1 MKCEKGLAKATATHP
16 EFMCYDSHGQH
27 EMKNTNIPGEG
38 LTSIAYAASK
48 KNVMGLKR
56 LVQAEEKNCLRS
68 TFRLLNESLFCS
80 SQLCGCHRPKQF
92 CIEMNKVGSVQSKSN
107 QGTILKIERLEQ
119 TANDLRKDI
128 GEETVT
134 ALALQKAQ
142 QLWDDLID
150 SDPFYN
156 KSAFMI
162 SCQLKDVPSVRFFM
176 TKLPDV
182 FDLDYNLRD
191 HKKRSGF
198 ILACQEIED
207 LNDDPN
213 HLQMQ
218 QESNHKEH
226 GLFQSCSGPWNSF
239 KNWYSGT
246 GYEDNDDQDDQGDEN
261 IEPRKK
267 LIKLFLEHA
276 KRLDIDLT
284 CRDDTGRSGFDYL
297 PEDWIEEFRTDYPE
311 HF

>member
-1 MKCEKGLAKATATHP
+1 M
-16 EFMCYDSHGQH
+16 
-27 EMKNTNIPGEG
+27 
-38 LTSIAYAASK
+38 
-48 KNVMGLKR
+48 
-56 LVQAEEKNCLRS
+56 
-68 TFRLLNESLFCS
+68 
-80 SQLCGCHRPKQF
+80 
-92 CIEMNKVGSVQSKSN
+92 
-107 QGTILKIERLEQ
+107 KIERLEQ
-119 TANDLRKDI
+119 TANYLQEDI
-128 GEETVT
+128 GEQNVS
-134 ALALQKAQ
+134 ALASQQAQK
-142 QLWDDLID
+142 LWDDLID

-176 TKLPDV
+176 TELPSV
-182 FDLDYNLRD
+182 FDLDYNLQD

-218 QESNHKEH
+218 Q
-226 GLFQSCSGPWNSF
+226 
-239 KNWYSGT
+239 
-246 GYEDNDDQDDQGDEN
+246 DNQDDQDNQGDEN

-267 LIKLFLEHA
+267 LMTLFLEHA